1 MVWYDKFPSK
11 TSIYFWHILLPRLM
25 TGSGISFYFQLMSI
39 YLRVAKWL
47 RGSQVLAGNLKGVLL
62 DSHGAFKISRRPL
75 QIHPFA
81 ALWMYPY
88 HLYIYTFNIYIY
100 TSHTFHF
107 FLFGTYPYP
116 YYCPICEDSSN
127 SVWSFMPR
135 DLVRFVAGPIVSIN
149 GSIQVTFKWRFNH
162 PLSICF
168 SVSINTIDKI

>member
-11 TSIYFWHILLPRLM
+11 TSIYFPHVLLPRLM

-88 HLYIYTFNIYIY
+88 HLYIYIYIHLIYTYNIYIY
-100 TSHTFHF
+100 
-107 FLFGTYPYP
+107 LIYTYNIYI
-116 YYCPICEDSSN
+116 Y
-127 SVWSFMPR
+127 
-135 DLVRFVAGPIVSIN
+135 
-149 GSIQVTFKWRFNH
+149 IQVI
-162 PLSICF
+162 LSNFFYLGHIR
-168 SVSINTIDKI
+168 IHTIVQLVKIVVIPYGPSCLET

>member
-1 MVWYDKFPSK
+1 
-11 TSIYFWHILLPRLM
+11 M

-88 HLYIYTFNIYIY
+88 HLYIYIYTLNIYIQYIYIYLIYTYNIYIY
-100 TSHTFHF
+100 TGHTFQF

-116 YYCPICEDSSN
+116 YYCPIGEDSSN

-135 DLVRFVAGPIVSIN
+135 DLVRFVARPTVSIN

-168 SVSINTIDKI
+168 SVSISTWEYFIDKI